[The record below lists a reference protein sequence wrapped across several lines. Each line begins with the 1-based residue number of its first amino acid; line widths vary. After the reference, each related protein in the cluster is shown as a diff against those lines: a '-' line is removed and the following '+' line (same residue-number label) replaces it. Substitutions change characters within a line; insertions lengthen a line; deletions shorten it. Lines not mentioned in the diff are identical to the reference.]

1 MKSIRCTVLYFTI
14 IDPLEFYFKHF
25 TTIQVSGPTRC
36 GKTKLVQRILEE
48 QLIQPFATR
57 IIWVYNEWQPDYD
70 MIRER
75 YPGIEFEKGW
85 RNDILISLTPE
96 QRNILVLDNQM
107 GVTSSSKSV
116 SDLFTKVSNH
126 RNLTII
132 YLVQNVYNQGKS

>member
-1 MKSIRCTVLYFTI
+1 M
-14 IDPLEFYFKHF
+14 E
-25 TTIQVSGPTRC
+25 TR
-36 GKTKLVQRILEE
+36 LVRRILEE